1 MSVSKLNPLPGLST
15 CYMGFGVVE
24 DRNDPLKMGRAR
36 VRVFGIHPEQTMQDA
51 TRGMSTS
58 ELPWYPMINPSFNGS
73 GSGLGHSQAAAQP
86 GTFVLMMFL
95 DEFAQKGFIL
105 GSMYT
110 NPGRFTIEE
119 AFTGFQD
126 PSGMYPT
133 QLGSS
138 LSHDMSI
145 AQGAEHTVNNNRRN
159 SNLGVA
165 IQPDGSVPGNQPVD
179 DNPAYSLYEMIY
191 SDEGYRAVAYPDLSG
206 NGWTIGVGHLIQEGP
221 QVVTEG
227 LYKNLSKQIGRN
239 IPYKAGVPPSIDATE
254 GEKLFQDDMKRFIA
268 ASTSPRFP
276 KTAAAHAAAGDN
288 KPRHWALFNMAFQM
302 GEANLERFNKFL
314 TFCAA
319 GQWKE
324 AAAEGLRSNWA
335 EQQTPGR
342 AKKVMACISTGNVAS
357 YGVMPDKKD

>member
-159 SNLGVA
+159 NNLGVA

-179 DNPAYSLYEMIY
+179 DNPAYSLYEMLY
-191 SDEGYRAVAYPDLSG
+191 DDEGYRAVAYYDVK
-206 NGWTIGVGHLIQEGP
+206 GWSIGVGHFIGELP
-221 QVVTEG
+221 NTVTEE
-227 LYKNLSKQIGRN
+227 LYRKLSSQIGRE
-239 IPYKAGVPPSIDATE
+239 IPFKAGIPPSIDKSE
-254 GEKLFQDDMKRFIA
+254 GEKLFQNDMKKVISS
-268 ASTSPRFP
+268 STSGRFP
-276 KTAAAHAAAGDN
+276 LTAAAVTAAGDN
-288 KPRHWALFNMAFQM
+288 KPRAWALMNMSFQL
-302 GEANLERFNKFL
+302 GAQGLENFTTTL
-314 TFCAA
+314 TLAAA
-319 GQWKE
+319 GKWQE
-324 AAAEGLRSNWA
+324 AAAQSLKSLWA
-335 EQQTPGR
+335 NQTPGR
-342 AKKVMACISTGNVAS
+342 ARKVAACLSTGNMAS
-357 YGVMPDKKD
+357 YGVMPDKE